1 MYIEA
6 VFLSILLTSLDY
18 REYLIDFTQIRKKS
32 FIFIS
37 NFATEL
43 LIVFYI
49 HQEVLIVS
57 GPYLTCAAAYQVVE
71 GLSHL
76 YYHLY
81 YPPLI

>member
-6 VFLSILLTSLDY
+6 VFLSILLTSSDY
-18 REYLIDFTQIRKKS
+18 REYSIDFTQIRKKS
-32 FIFIS
+32 FIFIL

-49 HQEVLIVS
+49 YQEVLIVS
-57 GPYLTCAAAYQVVE
+57 GPYLTCATAYRVVE

-76 YYHLY
+76 HHHLY
-81 YPPLI
+81 CPPLM